1 MPTAI
6 ITGATQGIGRAISEK
21 LLSQGFDIAI
31 CARTKQDLDS
41 VKSEWE
47 EKYNGCKVYIQTV
60 DLAEKQQVLDFAH
73 NALVQ
78 LGSVDLL
85 VNNAGLFYPGKLVDE
100 ADGHLEWLM
109 QVNMFSAYHLT
120 RAILPSMKKV
130 QAGHIFNICSV
141 ASLKAYPNGGSY
153 SITKFAL
160 LGFSENLRLE
170 LIEDNIK
177 VTALC
182 PGATYSRS
190 WEGADI
196 DPDRIMKP
204 EDVSEM
210 LWAGYTLSKNAN
222 VETIVMRPAKGDL

>member
-41 VKSEWE
+41 VKFEWE

-100 ADGHLEWLM
+100 EDGHLEWLM

-204 EDVSEM
+204 KDVSEM

-222 VETIVMRPAKGDL
+222 VETIVMRPSKGDL

>member
-31 CARTKQDLDS
+31 CARTKQDLDN

-100 ADGHLEWLM
+100 EDGHLEWLM